1 MLDTI
6 EETLRQLRMAMDDHR
21 RSLAADAGPAMT
33 LAEPRAPDARPS
45 EAGQAERLAGICAEL
60 ERVAGVQTSG
70 AVAAK
75 LDRLFAASDADAL
88 AAWVRRIRRDPGVHP
103 DLQLLIESLTTHETY
118 FFRDRPQL
126 DVLRTE
132 MLPPLIAAARAS
144 GSRRLRLWSAGCA
157 TGEEAFSLAVVALA
171 ALFDAGEAIAANG
184 RVTALPGWRIEV
196 LGTDISGRALETAS
210 AGLYGTGRLSSFR
223 DVPAEL
229 LGHFP
234 LTGEG
239 GSRRVSDD
247 LRRIV
252 RFARFN
258 LVDADPPISGC
269 DVVACRNVLIYLTPE
284 AGRRAQEAL
293 HRALRPGG
301 CLLLGPT
308 DSIVD
313 AGLYDS
319 HWRGTAFVHRRRD
332 WR

>member
-21 RSLAADAGPAMT
+21 RSLAADSGSAT
-33 LAEPRAPDARPS
+33 LVSEPRQSGPRHPEPRP
-45 EAGQAERLAGICAEL
+45 GERLVGICAEL
-60 ERVAGVQTSG
+60 ERVAGVQTYG

-75 LDRLFAASDADAL
+75 LDRLFAETDATAL

-132 MLPPLIAAARAS
+132 MLPPLIAAARAD

-157 TGEEAFSLAVVALA
+157 TGEEAYSLAVVALA

-184 RVTALPGWRIEV
+184 RVTALPGWRVEV
-196 LGTDISGRALETAS
+196 LGTDISGRALETAT

-223 DVPAEL
+223 DVPSDL

-234 LTGEG
+234 LAGDG

-247 LRRIV
+247 LRRMV

-258 LVDADPPISGC
+258 LLESLPPIAGC
-269 DVVACRNVLIYLTPE
+269 DVVACRNVLIYLTPG
-284 AGRRAQEAL
+284 AAKRVQEAL

-308 DSIVD
+308 DSIAD
-313 AGLYDS
+313 AGLYES
-319 HWRGTAFVHRRRD
+319 HWRGTAFVHRRRAPS
-332 WR
+332 